1 MLSICCSVNWTFICS
16 VFSWSPM
23 FYESNTCMLIN
34 DMYIFYTLLF
44 FWCCCWCRALMHIS
58 DSTNTLEKRARSHT
72 KSWCSLWFR
81 DKKSS
86 EPSAERTPGL
96 HFNLVGFQGRYFFV
110 LTVRVI
116 QQESSP
122 ESTRAA
128 LFLTAEVNPDQ
139 MKLLFSQD
147 RQSDALR
154 SRTILQ
160 LREPEFSWWI
170 CRRVASA
177 RRHVSTN
184 PRSKAS
190 MFLWPLIF
198 VERVR

>member
-1 MLSICCSVNWTFICS
+1 M
-16 VFSWSPM
+16 
-23 FYESNTCMLIN
+23 
-34 DMYIFYTLLF
+34 
-44 FWCCCWCRALMHIS
+44 CWCRALMHIS
-58 DSTNTLEKRARSHT
+58 DLTNTLEKRARSHT

-81 DKKSS
+81 DKKKF
-86 EPSAERTPGL
+86 RTECWTNSRAP
-96 HFNLVGFQGRYFFV
+96 FQLGWNSRAVFFV

-116 QQESSP
+116 QHESSP

-160 LREPEFSWWI
+160 LREPEFSWWV
-170 CRRVASA
+170 CRR
-177 RRHVSTN
+177 RFHVSTN
-184 PRSKAS
+184 PRSTR
-190 MFLWPLIF
+190 LWFYDPWSL
-198 VERVR
+198 